1 MNSTTLLIILAA
13 VAVCVVALV
22 IFSRSK
28 KNSADAKKEDAAEA
42 GTYAPLAQG
51 ILNAI
56 GGKDNVKSASY
67 CTTRLSFE
75 VKNYNRVDEKAVKA
89 AGAAGVIRPGKNS
102 CQVIIGKS
110 AKSVY
115 GELNKLLK

>member
-1 MNSTTLLIILAA
+1 MNSTTLRIILAA
-13 VAVCVVALV
+13 VVVCVVAFV
-22 IFSRSK
+22 IYSRSR
-28 KNSADAKKEDAAEA
+28 KNNAAAKKEDAAEA
-42 GTYAPLAQG
+42 GEYAPLAQG

-56 GGKDNVKSASY
+56 GGKDNVISASY
-67 CTTRLSFE
+67 CTTRLSLE

-115 GELNKLLK
+115 SELNKLLK

>member
-13 VAVCVVALV
+13 VVVCVVALV

-28 KNSADAKKEDAAEA
+28 KDSAAAKKEDAAEA

-56 GGKDNVKSASY
+56 GGKDNVISASY

-75 VKNYNRVDEKAVKA
+75 VKNYNRVDEKAVKE
-89 AGAAGVIRPGKNS
+89 AGAAGLIRPAKNS

-115 GELNKLLK
+115 SELNKLLK